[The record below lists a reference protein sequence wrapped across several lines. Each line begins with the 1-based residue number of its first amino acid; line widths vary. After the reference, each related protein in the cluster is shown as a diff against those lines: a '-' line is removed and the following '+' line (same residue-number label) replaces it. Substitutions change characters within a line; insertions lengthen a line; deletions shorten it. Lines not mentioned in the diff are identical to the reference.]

1 MPCIKHKV
9 RLIQYVYY
17 MNEQNSIQ
25 HEVKKKELKQ
35 YPKMYLLHSHL
46 YDLCTVSVIM

>member
-25 HEVKKKELKQ
+25 HEVKKKNLNYIQ
-35 YPKMYLLHSHL
+35 RCIYCIRIFMIYVL
-46 YDLCTVSVIM
+46 